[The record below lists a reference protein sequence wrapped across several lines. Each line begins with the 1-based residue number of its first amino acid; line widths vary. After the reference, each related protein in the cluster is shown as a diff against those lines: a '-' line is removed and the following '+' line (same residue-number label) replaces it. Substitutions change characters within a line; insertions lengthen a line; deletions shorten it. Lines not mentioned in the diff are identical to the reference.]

1 MKKVVSIHFLLCH
14 LVLCTAALLNA
25 MEPKNAPATFD
36 QLTYDWTRTFAE
48 VLQLTNQKHYK
59 PAAIDEAMMNA
70 MDAFL
75 NTLDQHSNFL
85 KPKVHQRMMESTTG
99 TFCGVG
105 IIIDNTR
112 DSTRKEKD
120 QYLTIIDT
128 VPGGPADK
136 AGIEPMDKIVEIDGK
151 SLGGISTDEITTWL
165 KGPRG
170 TTVTIKV
177 MRKEKPDL
185 LSLTLTRDI
194 IKEQNSLSFYLKD
207 QNIYYLALNTF
218 SQNAVNQVEELLKQ
232 ATKNKYKG
240 VILDLRNNSGGL
252 LNAVVDIAGMFVT
265 KGSVVVTTKDK
276 DNKVTNR
283 YPTTRNPIL
292 SDMPI
297 FILINNYTASAAE
310 ILAGVLKIQA
320 QKGLT
325 NNLHAFLIGTKT
337 FGKGSVQEVIPVSN
351 NCAIKL
357 TTSLYFL
364 PDDTTIQGIGIE
376 PDFIVERT
384 MPLTEQIRW
393 FTQNYGRE
401 ESFKNHIKVHVT
413 DTAPNKATSPP
424 SDQSAKRWSERAKDL
439 LQQDNQLR
447 AAITLINLLG
457 TARQSCPALVANRDK
472 AIQFMRQHLITNDTQ
487 LTIEQV
493 P

>member
-1 MKKVVSIHFLLCH
+1 MKKALYIQILLC
-14 LVLCTAALLNA
+14 VATVQGDTVA
-25 MEPKNAPATFD
+25 KNAPDTFD
-36 QLTYDWTRTFAE
+36 QMTYDWSRTFAE

-99 TFCGVG
+99 VFCGVG
-105 IIIDNTR
+105 IIIENTR
-112 DSTRKEKD
+112 KDKD
-120 QYLTIIDT
+120 QHLTIIDT
-128 VPGGPADK
+128 VPAGPADK
-136 AGIEPMDKIVEIDGK
+136 ASIEPMDKIVEIDGK
-151 SLGGISTDEITTWL
+151 SLGSISTEEITTWL
-165 KGPRG
+165 KGPRHS
-170 TTVTIKV
+170 TVTIKV

-185 LSLTLTRDI
+185 LSFTLTRDI

-207 QNIYYLALNTF
+207 QNIYYLALSTF

-232 ATKNKYKG
+232 ATKNKYRG

-265 KGSVVVTTKDK
+265 KGSVVVTTKNK

-292 SDMPI
+292 SDLPI

-310 ILAGVLKIQA
+310 ILAGVLKIHA

-325 NNLHAFLIGTKT
+325 KNLHAFLIGTKT

-384 MPLTEQIRW
+384 MPLSEQMRW

-401 ESFKNHIKVHVT
+401 EAFKNHIKVHITT
-413 DTAPNKATSPP
+413 DTAQNKSPNEAA
-424 SDQSAKRWSERAKDL
+424 DQSAKRWSERAKEL

-457 TARQSCPALVANRDK
+457 TARQSCPAQVASHDK

>member
-1 MKKVVSIHFLLCH
+1 MKKIIYMQIFVTVTT
-14 LVLCTAALLNA
+14 LVGLSAIKKSTD
-25 MEPKNAPATFD
+25 TVD
-36 QLTYDWTRTFAE
+36 QMTYDWSRTFAE

-59 PAAIDEAMMNA
+59 PAVIDEAMMNA

-85 KPKVHQRMMESTTG
+85 KPKVYQRMMESTTG
-99 TFCGVG
+99 EFCGIG
-105 IIIDNTR
+105 IVIDN
-112 DSTRKEKD
+112 TRKEKD
-120 QYLTIIDT
+120 QHLTIIDT
-128 VPGGPADK
+128 VPGGPAEK
-136 AGIEPMDKIVEIDGK
+136 EGIEPMDKIVEIDSK
-151 SLGGISTDEITTWL
+151 ALGGISTDEITTWL

-170 TTVTIKV
+170 TTVTVKV
-177 MRKEKPDL
+177 MRKDKPDL
-185 LSLTLTRDI
+185 LTFTLTRDV

-207 QNIYYLALNTF
+207 QNNYYLALSTF
-218 SQNAVNQVEELLKQ
+218 SQNAVNQVEALLKQ
-232 ATKNKYKG
+232 ATKNKYRG

-265 KGSVVVTTKDK
+265 KGSVIVTTKDK
-276 DNKVTNR
+276 EGRVTNR

-292 SDMPI
+292 ADMPI

-310 ILAGVLKIQA
+310 ILAGVLKIHA
-320 QKGLT
+320 QRGSTK
-325 NNLHAFLIGTKT
+325 NLHAFLIGTKT

-376 PDFIVERT
+376 PDFVVERT
-384 MPLTEQIRW
+384 MPLSEQMRW

-401 ESFKNHIKVHVT
+401 ETFKNHIKVHIT
-413 DTAPNKATSPP
+413 PESTPKKPLTEGA
-424 SDQSAKRWSERAKDL
+424 DQAAKRWSERAKEL

-457 TARQSCPALVANRDK
+457 TARQCCPAQVTTREK
-472 AIQFMRQHLITNDTQ
+472 TVQFMREHLITNDTP